1 MPILVLSP
9 RYTPDSNALWKAAVE
24 LDDWSVERLHSHRP
38 PASLRGKDIA
48 VYGEALFANIVAD
61 ELGLALLEPPF
72 DFLTRLP
79 NDYLLRDVRFAAL
92 GEARSLNVPAFIK
105 PAYDKSFD
113 AQVYQS
119 GKELPDTSTLP
130 DDLPVLIAEP
140 VTWELEFRCFVLER
154 QIAAMSIYARAG
166 HLARTEDGTW
176 PVQTEEIQAARI
188 FAEQFLHNQSVDL
201 PSAFVLDIG
210 KIAERGWAVV
220 EANPAWASGIYD
232 CRPADILPV
241 LQRACLQQDFLTAS
255 DVRWIFHR
263 KV

>member
-61 ELGLALLEPPF
+61 ELELALLEPPF

-79 NDYLLRDVRFAAL
+79 QDYLLRDVRFATL
-92 GEARSLNVPAFIK
+92 SDARSLDAPAFIK

-113 AQVYQS
+113 AHIYRS
-119 GKELPDTSTLP
+119 GKDLPDASTLP
-130 DDLPVLIAEP
+130 DDLPVLISEP
-140 VTWELEFRCFVLER
+140 VTWEMEFRCFVIER
-154 QIAAMSIYARAG
+154 QLATMSIYALAG
-166 HLARTEDGTW
+166 HLARAEDGTW
-176 PVQTEEIQAARI
+176 PVHADQAKAARQ
-188 FAEQFLHNQSVDL
+188 FATQVLHNQSVDL
-201 PSAFVLDIG
+201 PPAFVLDIG
-210 KIAERGWAVV
+210 KIAGRGWAVV

-232 CRPADILPV
+232 CKPADILRV
-241 LQRACLQQDFLTAS
+241 LQRACLQQEFLTAS
-255 DVRWIFHR
+255 DAHWIFHR
-263 KV
+263 AV